1 MFKVKSITA
10 VVVAGIIGLAAC
22 GGESSDKD
30 DSTVTTVRQR
40 NGSTSYSVNKTTT
53 TTTVAP
59 FFATSMS
66 ACYKA
71 GKQASQISSTKYYCY
86 GTWP

>member
-1 MFKVKSITA
+1 MFKVKAITA

-40 NGSTSYSVNKTTT
+40 NASTL
-53 TTTVAP
+53 A
-59 FFATSMS
+59 MS
-66 ACYKA
+66 EAACTKA
-71 GKQASQISSTKYYCY
+71 GKKAKKISTSTWFCY
-86 GTWP
+86 

>member
-10 VVVAGIIGLAAC
+10 VVVAGIIGLGAC

-53 TTTVAP
+53 TVAN
-59 FFATSMS
+59 FFATSEA
-66 ACYKA
+66 ACTKA
-71 GKQASQISSTKYYCY
+71 GKKARKISSTSYYCY
-86 GTWP
+86 

>member
-1 MFKVKSITA
+1 MFKVKAITA

-40 NGSTSYSVNKTTT
+40 NGSTI
-53 TTTVAP
+53 
-59 FFATSMS
+59 FFATSEA
-66 ACYKA
+66 ACTKA
-71 GKQASQISSTKYYCY
+71 GKKARKTFSGYYCY
-86 GTWP
+86 